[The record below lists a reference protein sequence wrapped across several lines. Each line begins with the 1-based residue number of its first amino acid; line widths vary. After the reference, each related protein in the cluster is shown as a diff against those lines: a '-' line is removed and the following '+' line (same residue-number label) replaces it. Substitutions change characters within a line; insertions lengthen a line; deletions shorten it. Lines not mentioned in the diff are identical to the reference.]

1 MATRESTADR
11 GRVIDRY
18 SEALKKLK
26 EH

>member
-11 GRVIDRY
+11 GLVIDRY
-18 SEALKKLK
+18 SEALKKLR

>member
-1 MATRESTADR
+1 MKERTADR

-18 SEALKKLK
+18 SEALKKLR